1 MVMPGMHAGLSCLL
15 ASHPAFDFHACVCVR
30 RSVFM
35 FEFLLEFLAPGG
47 HALEDKS
54 PWWSENRLD
63 VGGLLLTRNR
73 LPSVPLKMPCSIA
86 ASAIIKGERVYY
98 SKEPSVP

>member
-1 MVMPGMHAGLSCLL
+1 MLCIALFNVHVGFVFI
-15 ASHPAFDFHACVCVR
+15 AFVVGFA
-30 RSVFM
+30 
-35 FEFLLEFLAPGG
+35 FLRIFLAPRG

-63 VGGLLLTRNR
+63 VGSLLLTRNR
-73 LPSVPLKMPCSIA
+73 LPSVPFKMPCSIA

-98 SKEPSVP
+98 NKEPSVP